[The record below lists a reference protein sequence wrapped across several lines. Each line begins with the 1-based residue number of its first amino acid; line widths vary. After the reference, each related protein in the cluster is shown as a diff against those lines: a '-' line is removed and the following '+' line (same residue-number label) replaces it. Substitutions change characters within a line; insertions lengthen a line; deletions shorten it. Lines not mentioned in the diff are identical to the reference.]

1 MKKQFALIC
10 CLTLFS
16 VSLFAG
22 KPVSKEPSPLSVL
35 ESEEEKKSWCETD
48 GYAIVLGRNLHYWL
62 YDSYLYHDGDIS
74 ELINEI
80 VPKWFQSMDYFV
92 VDDYEVSSPNKNL
105 ADSVKKLMIDNDS
118 DVSITF
124 VKTEDGKSD
133 YICVNSYDDDAKI
146 YSTYIFYGTKA
157 DRAKISPAEKKVKT
171 SHDNGNAEEFIK
183 ELVKVLNKNGKSTN
197 GDKFYENLKIAKN
210 AGKLGTKTEDS
221 YGDLLPDNAYD
232 YIIRYIQK
240 CRSKG
245 PVNKYS
251 IRAITHGTRA
261 YYNVPQNYKIAVPM
275 SDSSLADAMN
285 SIPYKNY

>member
-1 MKKQFALIC
+1 MNKRTVFEGFRDGLPIGLGYFTVA
-10 CLTLFS
+10 FS
-16 VSLFAG
+16 
-22 KPVSKEPSPLSVL
+22 
-35 ESEEEKKSWCETD
+35 
-48 GYAIVLGRNLHYWL
+48 LG
-62 YDSYLYHDGDIS
+62 I
-74 ELINEI
+74 
-80 VPKWFQSMDYFV
+80 
-92 VDDYEVSSPNKNL
+92 
-105 ADSVKKLMIDNDS
+105 
-118 DVSITF
+118 
-124 VKTEDGKSD
+124 
-133 YICVNSYDDDAKI
+133 
-146 YSTYIFYGTKA
+146 
-157 DRAKISPAEKKVKT
+157 
-171 SHDNGNAEEFIK
+171 
-183 ELVKVLNKNGKSTN
+183 
-197 GDKFYENLKIAKN
+197 IAKN